1 MTGSTITRC
10 CGSTPSGGGGLAWA
24 NVSLFGST
32 FADTGYGFDFINF
45 DTSGFVTTDPTVFAV
60 ATGFGN
66 HGIKAL
72 VPGIFFGW
80 VSVRCQLGVAPA
92 AGSMV
97 RLSMFTTGGA
107 EFIMGQPSPFL
118 QIDAAPVYE
127 AGATLGWQA
136 LINTSGSPA
145 PQTFR
150 ARMGQNSGATVDP
163 FEAFLHVVQ
172 IDTRYI

>member
-1 MTGSTITRC
+1 MPVTIGRC
-10 CGSTPSGGGGLAWA
+10 GGGGGSVTGLAWA
-24 NVSLFGST
+24 EVQLLGST
-32 FADTGYGFDFINF
+32 FADTGFGFNSIDF
-45 DTSGFVTTDPTVFAV
+45 DTSGFITTDPTVFDV

-72 VPGIFFGW
+72 VPGVFFGW
-80 VSVRCQLGVAPA
+80 VTVRCQIGVAPA

-107 EFIMGQPSPFL
+107 EFDIGQPSPFL
-118 QIDAAPVYE
+118 QIDAAPLYE

-136 LINTSGSPA
+136 DVNTSGAPPPA
-145 PQTFR
+145 TFR
-150 ARMGQNSGATVDP
+150 ARMGQNSGATVNP

-172 IDTRYI
+172 IDTRFI

>member
-1 MTGSTITRC
+1 MSLISRC
-10 CGSTPSGGGGLAWA
+10 GGGGGSITGLAWA

-32 FADTGYGFDFINF
+32 FADTGFGFDFINF
-45 DTSGFVTTDPTVFAV
+45 DTGGFVTTDPTVFDV

-80 VSVRCQLGVAPA
+80 VSARCQIGFAPA
-92 AGSMV
+92 AGSMA

-107 EFIMGQPSPFL
+107 EFILGNPSPFL

-127 AGATLGWQA
+127 AGVTLGWQA

-150 ARMGQNSGATVDP
+150 ARLGQNSGGVVDP